1 MVNII
6 LFGNPY
12 LSQIWTNTIWQIWT
26 NIIWQSYLRQ
36 IWTKDAKYFMFVWN
50 IYQNVVLYLLTHIC
64 FQTLT
69 LSRTTFFSFTP
80 HQHHNQNESSS
91 TAIGCSTSSS
101 PAYGCSLTW
110 FFNVFARARNVIS
123 QIFHWAEFPP
133 NFTLSANFLL
143 MRRISKSNKDTNWIV
158 FSLICSFDSS
168 QSN

>member
-1 MVNII
+1 MTLSHGHSQGPLSSHPYHDNCLPNISCLSETFTI
-6 LFGNPY
+6 L
-12 LSQIWTNTIWQIWT
+12 
-26 NIIWQSYLRQ
+26 
-36 IWTKDAKYFMFVWN
+36 K
-50 IYQNVVLYLLTHIC
+50 NVVLYLQTHIC

-143 MRRISKSNKDTNWIV
+143 MRRISKSNKDKNWIV
-158 FSLICSFDSS
+158 LSLICSFGSS